1 MHNIASKLRCLFLFT
16 AMASAWFARSP
27 VAVLGQEPQSS
38 LRAPS
43 SYALGPGDQLMFSGV
58 AADEIANKPFRVDA
72 DGEVNLPMA
81 GRLAAAGLT
90 LRQFEEALNKRLS
103 IYIREPQ
110 VVVTIAEF
118 RSQPVS
124 VVGAVKSPGTHQLEG
139 KKNLMEII
147 ALAGGFRED
156 AGNVI
161 AITRESEW
169 GVIPLPGARTD
180 PSEEFSLAEVKIR
193 EILEGKNPTA
203 NISIMPHDVIS
214 VPKAELVYVIGGVNK
229 SGGFVLSER
238 ENMSV
243 LQALSL
249 AEGLQRTSDSH
260 HAKVLRLQSGQEE
273 RIEIS
278 VDVKKI
284 LDGTSE
290 DVPLRGG
297 DILFV
302 PDSMAKRAG
311 IRAMDAIVQAAI
323 GAAIWRP

>member
-1 MHNIASKLRCLFLFT
+1 MHNIASKLLRLFLFT

-27 VAVLGQEPQSS
+27 FAALGQESQSS
-38 LRAPS
+38 RRAPS
-43 SYALGPGDQLMFSGV
+43 SYVLGPGDQLMFSGV
-58 AADEIANKPFRVDA
+58 AVEEIANKPFRVDA
-72 DGEVNLPMA
+72 DGEVNLPMV

-90 LRQFEEALNKRLS
+90 LRQFEETLNKRLS
-103 IYIREPQ
+103 VYIREPQ

-124 VVGAVKSPGTHQLEG
+124 VVGAVKTPGTIQLEG

-161 AITRESEW
+161 EITRESQW
-169 GVIPLPGARTD
+169 GAIPLPGATTD
-180 PSEEFSLAEVKIR
+180 PSKEFSLAEVKIR
-193 EILEGKNPTA
+193 EILEGKNPAA

-229 SGGFVLSER
+229 AGGFVLSER

-260 HAKVLRLQSGQEE
+260 HARVLRLQSGQEE

-284 LDGTSE
+284 LDGASK

-302 PDSMAKRAG
+302 PDSAAKRAG

>member
-1 MHNIASKLRCLFLFT
+1 MHNIDSKLRRLFLFT

-27 VAVLGQEPQSS
+27 VAVLGQESQSS
-38 LRAPS
+38 PRAPS

-58 AADEIANKPFRVDA
+58 AVDEIANKPFRVDA
-72 DGEVNLPMA
+72 DGEVNLPMV

-90 LRQFEEALNKRLS
+90 LRQFEEVLNKRLS

-124 VVGAVKSPGTHQLEG
+124 VVGAVKAPGTHQLEG

-161 AITRESEW
+161 EITRESEW
-169 GVIPLPGARTD
+169 GAIPLPGATTD
-180 PSEEFSLAEVKIR
+180 PSKEFSLAEVNIR
-193 EILEGKNPTA
+193 QILAGKNPAA

-214 VPKAELVYVIGGVNK
+214 VPKGELVYVIGGVNK
-229 SGGFVLSER
+229 AGGFILSEK

-249 AEGLQRTSDSH
+249 AEGLERTADSR
-260 HAKVLRLQSGQEE
+260 HAKVLRLQSSQDQ
-273 RIEIS
+273 RMEIA

-284 LDGTSE
+284 LEGTSN
-290 DVPLRGG
+290 DVPLQGG
-297 DILFV
+297 DILFI
-302 PDSMAKRAG
+302 PDSTAKRVG
-311 IRAMDAIVQAAI
+311 TRTMEAILQAAI
-323 GAAIWRP
+323 GAAIFRP

>member
-1 MHNIASKLRCLFLFT
+1 MHNIASKLLRLLLFT

-27 VAVLGQEPQSS
+27 FAVLGQDSKFFP
-38 LRAPS
+38 RAPS

-72 DGEVNLPMA
+72 DGEVNLPMV

-124 VVGAVKSPGTHQLEG
+124 VVGAVKSPGTYQLEG

-147 ALAGGFRED
+147 GLAGGFRED

-161 AITRESEW
+161 AITRKSEW
-169 GVIPLPGARTD
+169 SAIPLPDATID
-180 PSEEFSLAEVKIR
+180 PSKEFSLGEVKIR

-229 SGGFVLSER
+229 AGGFVLSER

-260 HAKVLRLQSGQEE
+260 HARVLRLQSGQEE

-284 LDGTSE
+284 LDGTSK

-302 PDSMAKRAG
+302 PDSGAKRAG
-311 IRAMDAIVQAAI
+311 MRAMDAIVQAAI